1 MDWALV
7 KCEVFTG
14 NLMREM
20 IEPSRKDGELGF
32 HFCLDTS
39 GFNEM
44 ILPPA
49 SPVSPRFH
57 VCVVRI

>member
-14 NLMREM
+14 NLMRGL
-20 IEPSRKDGELGF
+20 IEPSRKDGEPGF
-32 HFCLDTS
+32 YFCLDTS

-49 SPVSPRFH
+49 SPVSPPLP
-57 VCVVRI
+57 CVRC

>member
-1 MDWALV
+1 MRFADQMDWALV

-32 HFCLDTS
+32 SLLF
-39 GFNEM
+39 GYQ
-44 ILPPA
+44 
-49 SPVSPRFH
+49 RF
-57 VCVVRI
+57 